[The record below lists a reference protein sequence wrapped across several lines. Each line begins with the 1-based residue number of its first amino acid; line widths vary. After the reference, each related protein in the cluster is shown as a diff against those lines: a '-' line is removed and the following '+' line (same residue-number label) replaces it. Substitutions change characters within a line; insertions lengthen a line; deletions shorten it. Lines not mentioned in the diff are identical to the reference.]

1 MTKEADPM
9 FIILKGLGWAG
20 LIITA
25 AFVASANGVSE
36 GAAFGIIAGLS
47 GAAVGSLY
55 GRRRCG
61 AGC

>member
-1 MTKEADPM
+1 MIM
-9 FIILKGLGWAG
+9 ILKGLGWAG
-20 LIITA
+20 FIIGA
-25 AFVASANGVSE
+25 AYVANANGVSE

-61 AGC
+61 AGW

>member
-1 MTKEADPM
+1 MLMT
-9 FIILKGLGWAG
+9 LKGLGWAG
-20 LIITA
+20 LIIGA
-25 AFVASANGVSE
+25 ALIATANGASD

>member
-1 MTKEADPM
+1 MIRMSKAV
-9 FIILKGLGWAG
+9 GWAG

-25 AFVASANGVSE
+25 AFVASVNGVSE

-47 GAAVGSLY
+47 GAAIGSIY
-55 GRRRCG
+55 GRQCR

>member
-1 MTKEADPM
+1 MIM
-9 FIILKGLGWAG
+9 ILRALGWAA
-20 LIITA
+20 LIIAATA
-25 AFVASANGVSE
+25 VATANGVSG

-47 GAAVGSLY
+47 GAAIGSLY

>member
-1 MTKEADPM
+1 MNMIMKA
-9 FIILKGLGWAG
+9 LLWAG
-20 LIITA
+20 LIIAA
-25 AFVASANGVSE
+25 AFVASANGVSD
-36 GAAFGIIAGLS
+36 GSAFGIVAGLS

>member
-1 MTKEADPM
+1 MGM
-9 FIILKGLGWAG
+9 IVKGLGWAG
-20 LIITA
+20 LIIVA
-25 AFVASANGVSE
+25 AFVATANGISDD
-36 GAAFGIIAGLS
+36 AAFGIIAGLT

>member
-1 MTKEADPM
+1 MGMIMKS
-9 FIILKGLGWAG
+9 LGWAG
-20 LIITA
+20 LIIAA
-25 AFVASANGVSE
+25 AFVANANGLSD

-55 GRRRCG
+55 GRRGCG

>member
-1 MTKEADPM
+1 MGM
-9 FIILKGLGWAG
+9 IMKGLGWAG
-20 LIITA
+20 LIIVAT
-25 AFVASANGVSE
+25 FVAIANGVSD

>member
-1 MTKEADPM
+1 MIM
-9 FIILKGLGWAG
+9 IFKGLAWAG
-20 LIITA
+20 LIIAA
-25 AFVASANGVSE
+25 AFVANANGVSE
-36 GAAFGIIAGLS
+36 GAAFGIVAGLS